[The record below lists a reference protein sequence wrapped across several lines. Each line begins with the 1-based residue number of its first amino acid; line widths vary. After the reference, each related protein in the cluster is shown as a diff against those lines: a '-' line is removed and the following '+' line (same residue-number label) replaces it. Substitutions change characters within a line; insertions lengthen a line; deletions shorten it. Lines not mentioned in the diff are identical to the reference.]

1 MKNSLIDLSSLKKNY
16 HTINGEIKAIED
28 INLKVKEHDVIA
40 ILGPSGSGKSTLLSI
55 ICGLDKES
63 SGSIIKRDNL
73 SISYMLQSDSLFN
86 HLTIYENATLGLR
99 IKKLLDKEHLD
110 YVDYLFEFYNLDDFK
125 DKYPSS
131 LSGGMRQRV
140 LWI

>member
-1 MKNSLIDLSSLKKNY
+1 MKNNLIDISSLKKNY
-16 HTINGEIKAIED
+16 HTINGEIKAIDD

-86 HLTIYENATLGLR
+86 HLTIYENAILGLR

-110 YVDYLFEFYNLDDFK
+110 YVDYLFKFYNLDDFK

-140 LWI
+140 L

>member
-1 MKNSLIDLSSLKKNY
+1 MKNSLIDISSLKKNY

-140 LWI
+140 L

>member
-1 MKNSLIDLSSLKKNY
+1 MKNSLIDISSLKKNY
-16 HTINGEIKAIED
+16 HTINGEIKAIDD
-28 INLKVKEHDVIA
+28 ISLKVKEHDVIA

-140 LWI
+140 L